1 MLQAGKH
8 VKSEYR
14 EVVLHPTAKLKN
26 GRAVWSTENGIGIE
40 LHLYSDTE
48 GKWCL
53 SNKLMPEELGSAPE
67 QAANEEEAPLPV
79 TDTVAPKDEVLP
91 EVPNAIAYYKG
102 DSTAP
107 PAEGVWE
114 LAKSMRDANDDC
126 EGWTKGKLTLL
137 CGEEG
142 KARAVRDISQH
153 STPAYANVLHCASG
167 VAQQVAAAHIG

>member
-14 EVVLHPTAKLKN
+14 EVVLHPTTTDT
-26 GRAVWSTENGIGIE
+26 RTVWSTVGGSGIE

-91 EVPNAIAYYKG
+91 EVPNTIAYYKG

-107 PAEGVWE
+107 PAERVWE
-114 LAKSMRDANDDC
+114 LAKQDLGC
-126 EGWTKGKLTLL
+126 T
-137 CGEEG
+137 CF
-142 KARAVRDISQH
+142 
-153 STPAYANVLHCASG
+153 
-167 VAQQVAAAHIG
+167 

>member
-1 MLQAGKH
+1 M
-8 VKSEYR
+8 
-14 EVVLHPTAKLKN
+14 VLHPTTTDT
-26 GRAVWSTENGIGIE
+26 RTVWSTVGGSGIE

-102 DSTAP
+102 GSTAP
-107 PAEGVWE
+107 PAERVRE